1 MLPSK
6 ATKLEW
12 LKQEIP
18 SQALLHPLYLV
29 SFITGFLDPGTY
41 GAFGTFASNQTGTC
55 YLSGQL
61 KLTAYRRH
69 LSTSGRL
76 TGNVI
81 LLTLVLASASDIQ
94 IHNTV
99 ASLLSYLVTG
109 FVFGQIGQ
117 HVGVRRRWWLLA
129 SFTFQAAILVI
140 TCLLE
145 SSSSIKSSD
154 RRSQWI
160 YLILLAASS
169 GPQVAI
175 ARNCG
180 NGEVP
185 TAMLSSPMRVV
196 VAVRAERRQP
206 WADTVDRDVHRIDL
220 ITDRD
225 LLKLAWSQNPAL
237 KPRNTRIVY
246 ISSLIVGSLAGAFA
260 FQHAGFLVIVAVSAG
275 VKAVIPL
282 WLSLISGTTE
292 APQGLAILPTHNK
305 STEDASS
312 RPAP

>member
-1 MLPSK
+1 MQYVGNTTFLASQTPSPMRPSK

-12 LKQEIP
+12 LNQEIP
-18 SQALLHPLYLV
+18 SRALLRPLYLI

-41 GAFGTFASNQTGTC
+41 GAFGTFASNQTG
-55 YLSGQL
+55 
-61 KLTAYRRH
+61 
-69 LSTSGRL
+69 
-76 TGNVI
+76 NVI
-81 LLTLVLASASDIQ
+81 LLTLVLASASNIQ

-109 FVFGQIGQ
+109 FIFGQIGQ

-140 TCLLE
+140 TCILE
-145 SSSSIKSSD
+145 SSSSIKFSD

-185 TAMLSSPMRVV
+185 TAMLSSPM
-196 VAVRAERRQP
+196 
-206 WADTVDRDVHRIDL
+206 IDL
-220 ITDRD
+220 ITDKD

-246 ISSLIVGSLAGAFA
+246 ISSLIGGSLAGAFA
-260 FQHAGFLVIVAVSAG
+260 FQHSGFLVIVAVSAG
-275 VKAVIPL
+275 VKAVIPV

-312 RPAP
+312 RTSP